1 MKIFNIQNDLRE
13 IFRTIVGPHVNSRKT
28 PSHSGF
34 PCVSFKYENDMPK
47 NAYKP
52 KNFKL

>member
-1 MKIFNIQNDLRE
+1 MAGSSGTKKYK
-13 IFRTIVGPHVNSRKT
+13 V
-28 PSHSGF
+28 HSGF